1 MRKTGKFRLLCM
13 LLAFTAAISAAMPRQ
28 PAEAA
33 KEKYITAREFDGKL
47 KKITGSAKSFV
58 KPSEKARLGK
68 AITNEYAAMLLN
80 RADVYK
86 NGSAYNASLYKHIV
100 AGKRISDI
108 RSVDAKYR
116 KAVRLV
122 FLKGIMA
129 GESNGAYSGGRKF
142 SPKKKMTAQEASK
155 ALNRLRDKTKRVKL
169 SYDGQVVRTTNLPK
183 NYKSFPYI
191 LASFPNSFYEYKF
204 GYDGMTINDG
214 AATPQNG
221 KHYCS
226 PAYLYKRDKYLGT
239 PMKAVLGRYGDSL
252 HDLIYKNLYYRFNFN
267 YKTTNTSAWIS
278 KLRSTYY
285 YDTLSKDQNQEIT
298 KDIRKWV
305 ENAKKYGVVVQAKN
319 IAVDLSTM
327 YSVMSDSDFWVR
339 GHAMVRVTAKDFR
352 KTDNGCVGDMIYGYS
367 DDGPWI
373 GNLQNGKWIS
383 FDFEMNIGTHVYN
396 DPVSCWAVQG
406 GVGELHALPFWL

>member
-1 MRKTGKFRLLCM
+1 M
-13 LLAFTAAISAAMPRQ
+13 LLAFTAAISADMPRQ

-191 LASFPNSFYEYKF
+191 LASFPNSFYEHGF
-204 GYDGMTINDG
+204 VYDTLVFEDG
-214 AATPQNG
+214 RKPTNG
-221 KHYCS
+221 RDYCS
-226 PAYLYKRDKYLGT
+226 PAYLYKYGKYLGT
-239 PMKAVLGRYGDSL
+239 PMKDVLNQYGDSL

-285 YDTLSKDQNQEIT
+285 YDTLSKERNPEII
-298 KDIRKWV
+298 KDIRKWT
-305 ENAKKYGVVVQAKN
+305 ENAKKYGVVVQAKD
-319 IAVDLSTM
+319 ISVDLSTA
-327 YSVMSDSDFWVR
+327 YTCESKTNTSNCFVR
-339 GHAMVRVTAKDFR
+339 GHATIRVTAKDFQ
-352 KTDNGCVGDMIYGYS
+352 KTDNGNVGNMIYGYS

-373 GNLQNGKWIS
+373 PELENGKWYT
-383 FDFEMNIGTHVYN
+383 FDFEVNIGTHVYN
-396 DPVSCWAVQG
+396 DPVSEWAMYDFYDLG
-406 GVGELHALPFWL
+406 ACMD